1 MQRILLLPLLIVAL
15 VGPARAQGTP
25 GNQADREI
33 EKEILKL
40 EDERNEAMQ
49 KGDIAVLDRT
59 LAEDYVYVNTRGQLH
74 TKAERLADY
83 QSGVIKYLSFK
94 EDEYRFHI
102 YGDTVVMTG
111 RTSGAVE
118 YHGKVNRQARRFTNV
133 YIKKGGQWLLVAHQ
147 ATPIVEQ

>member
-15 VGPARAQGTP
+15 VGHARAQGTT

-49 KGDIAVLDRT
+49 KGDVTVLDRI
-59 LAEDYVYVNTRGQLH
+59 LADDLAFVNTRGELH
-74 TKAERLADY
+74 TKADRLADY
-83 QSGVIKYLSFK
+83 RSGVIKYLSFK
-94 EDEYRFHI
+94 QDQYRLHV

-111 RTSGAVE
+111 RASGAVE
-118 YHGKVNRQARRFTNV
+118 YHGKVNRQARTFTNV
-133 YIKKGGQWLLVAHQ
+133 YIKQGGQWHLVAHQ
-147 ATPIVEQ
+147 ATPIAEQ